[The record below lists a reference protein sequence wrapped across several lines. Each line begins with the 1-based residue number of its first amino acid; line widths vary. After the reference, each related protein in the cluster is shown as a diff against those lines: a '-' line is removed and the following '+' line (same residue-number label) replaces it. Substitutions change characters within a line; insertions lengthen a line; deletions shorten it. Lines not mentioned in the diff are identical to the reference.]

1 MIPPSA
7 RIRKRTL
14 PSRSKGCLR
23 GALLGLLLFAL
34 ASSVSASSADLKT
47 FEQKEVEL
55 RLPGEKRS
63 VWVQIRRPKLRRRGE
78 KFPVVMVFGG
88 FENAARVLDLFTV
101 QKRWVLASFD
111 YPFRGRRPLH
121 FPESVLDVREA
132 RRMVRVT
139 PIAMRALVRRIS
151 ELEPSADSARRI
163 LVGASLGGPFAVQ
176 AASQFSSGELS
187 ALVLVH
193 AFGDVRVAATASL
206 EALCQRGFPT
216 FPVFASWL
224 GRALGQGIWR
234 ILGSPD
240 PVQDAHDLPKG
251 LRVYFLRAGEDSRIP
266 TLAVDRLEQALREAP
281 IRLDVER
288 QAGDHLRPG
297 DRAQLQEALK
307 AVDSWLSKQGL
318 LNSRETSPS

>member
-1 MIPPSA
+1 MIPLST
-7 RIRKRTL
+7 RTRRRTL
-14 PSRSKGCLR
+14 LRRSNGWLW
-23 GALLGLLLFAL
+23 ATFFSLLLATPTAQVAGAEL
-34 ASSVSASSADLKT
+34 RSV
-47 FEQKEVEL
+47 EQKGEQREVEL

-63 VWVQIRRPKLRRRGE
+63 VWVQIRRPKLRTKGE
-78 KFPVVMVFGG
+78 KFPVVLVFGG

-111 YPFRGRRPLH
+111 YPFRGRRPLR
-121 FPESVLDVREA
+121 FPESVFDVREA
-132 RRMVRVT
+132 RRMVRLT
-139 PIAMRALVRRIS
+139 PIAMRELVRRVS
-151 ELEPSADSARRI
+151 ELEPSVDSARRI

-176 AASQFSSGELS
+176 AASQLSSGELG

-193 AFGDVRVAATASL
+193 SFGDVRVAATASL
-206 EALCQRGFPT
+206 KALCQRAFPA
-216 FPVFASWL
+216 FPAVASLL
-224 GRALGQGIWR
+224 GRIFGQGVWK

-240 PVQDAHDLPKG
+240 PVRDAHHLPEG

-266 TLAVDRLEQALREAP
+266 ALAVDRLEEALRQAP

-307 AVDSWLSKQGL
+307 AVDAWLSRQRLIG
-318 LNSRETSPS
+318 S